1 MFPVREF
8 EARFQEILDALDALG
23 ADLAG
28 EDAGTLEDLNAE
40 LEDALFMLSEIDPKG
55 ADAADELWDTF
66 ETLEALA
73 GDIRKVGAAAPL
85 AERLAMLASLAR
97 ENVGNG

>member
-28 EDAGTLEDLNAE
+28 EDAGTLEELNAE

-55 ADAADELWDTF
+55 ADAADELRDTF

-73 GDIRKVGAAAPL
+73 GDIRKVAAAAPL